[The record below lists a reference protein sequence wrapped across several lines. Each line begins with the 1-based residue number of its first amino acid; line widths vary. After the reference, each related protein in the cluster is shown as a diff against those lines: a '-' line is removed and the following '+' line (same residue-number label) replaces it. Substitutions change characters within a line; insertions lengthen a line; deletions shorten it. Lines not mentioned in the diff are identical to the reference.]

1 MSTAGRAAGSG
12 RDSCCLDIVFR
23 FEVKYRYVLVLLGD
37 DLLESLLFAK
47 RMPKDA
53 RQKLLYVALRLF
65 TEKGFKETSI
75 LEMVEAARV
84 SKTTFYNFFRSKEE
98 LLVQLFE
105 RLVDE
110 VLDEVKKAADRQE
123 KVSYKAFSGIRRYI
137 ELCTDRV
144 TVARLLLVASVGV
157 SQEVEKVRRKA
168 HLRFAELIYSIVR
181 DVLSGTVPEE
191 ELKIGAQAMVGAINE
206 VVIQNVITSEQE
218 ADLDRLARM
227 LNRIVVGSFSALV
240 MKQSAN

>member
-1 MSTAGRAAGSG
+1 M
-12 RDSCCLDIVFR
+12 
-23 FEVKYRYVLVLLGD
+23 
-37 DLLESLLFAK
+37 ESLLFAK
-47 RMPKDA
+47 RMPQDA

-75 LEMVEAARV
+75 LEMVEAAHV

-240 MKQSAN
+240 MKQPAN

>member
-1 MSTAGRAAGSG
+1 M
-12 RDSCCLDIVFR
+12 
-23 FEVKYRYVLVLLGD
+23 
-37 DLLESLLFAK
+37 ESLLFAK

-65 TEKGFKETSI
+65 TEKGFKETPI
-75 LEMVEAARV
+75 LEMVEAAHV

-98 LLVQLFE
+98 LMVQLLE

-110 VLDEVKKAADRQE
+110 VLEEVRKAADRQQ

-157 SQEVEKVRRKA
+157 SQEVEEVRRKA
-168 HLRFAELIYSIVR
+168 HLRFAGLIYEIVR
-181 DVLSGTVPEE
+181 DILSEAVPEE
-191 ELKIGAQAMVGAINE
+191 DLKTVSQAMVGAINE
-206 VVIQNVITSEQE
+206 VVIQNVITSEQTV
-218 ADLDRLARM
+218 DLDRLARM
-227 LNRIVVGSFSALV
+227 LNRIVVASFSSLLIKQPAL
-240 MKQSAN
+240 